1 MIAHGA
7 QKSDPLLEFLQ
18 KELTERKYRRSASC
32 SPSRRRIRQRPDSDE
47 VLLRV
52 YRAAV
57 AMLHNDPT
65 AAPAHLFIGGKNAG
79 AAAAVHTATARTRV
93 DGLFLLG
100 YPLHKQDDPESVQAD
115 QRLSR
120 VVNPILFLT
129 GTRDRHC
136 DLATPGA
143 AACAWAHRPR
153 SIRSSRPTT
162 RSGSARAS
170 GTRTTSSAR
179 VLSVLDQWMHKV
191 IGEDGRSGRGAPRG
205 PLLRQPAPPRGA
217 GVQPRGGAAG
227 RARPSPPGPLWPP
240 GPGGCRPLV
249 GPWPWMRCSAAPG
262 GAGRRG
268 GRSAGGWC
276 RRREVD
282 HVDVGL
288 HAGREQAAVARP

>member
-1 MIAHGA
+1 VVEPTARFEQLRIPLREPVHGLDSVPATLGVPEWWPTGARVGVVIAHGA
-7 QKSDPLLEFLQ
+7 QKIDPLLEFLQ
-18 KELTERKYRRSASC
+18 KELTERKYLTLRFVFPFAEAEKK
-32 SPSRRRIRQRPDSDE
+32 RPDSDE

-136 DLATPGA
+136 DLATLRRVRLRVGA
-143 AACAWAHRPR
+143 
-153 SIRSSRPTT
+153 PTEIHPVVEADHSF
-162 RSGSARAS
+162 RVRKSERNPDDVQ
-170 GTRTTSSAR
+170 RE

-191 IGEDGRSGRGAPRG
+191 IGE
-205 PLLRQPAPPRGA
+205 
-217 GVQPRGGAAG
+217 
-227 RARPSPPGPLWPP
+227 
-240 GPGGCRPLV
+240 
-249 GPWPWMRCSAAPG
+249 
-262 GAGRRG
+262 
-268 GRSAGGWC
+268 
-276 RRREVD
+276 
-282 HVDVGL
+282 
-288 HAGREQAAVARP
+288 